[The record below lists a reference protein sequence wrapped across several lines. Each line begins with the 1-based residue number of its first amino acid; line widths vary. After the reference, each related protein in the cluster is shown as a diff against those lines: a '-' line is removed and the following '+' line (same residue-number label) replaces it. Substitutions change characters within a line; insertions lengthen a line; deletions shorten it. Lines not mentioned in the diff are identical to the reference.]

1 MNQLL
6 RFLQRQIIPSLV
18 GSEAPRLVVARP
30 QMHAADLPAG
40 AALSH
45 RKIKGRRALLKNRRK
60 HANQRLHIAEWPE
73 ANLHEIALP
82 KLACIVSG
90 EADYL
95 LGEYSLRCGEGTFI
109 LIPPRAPHQRSG
121 PFLEG
126 DGVQNGHCT
135 LLQAYAYKYGL
146 FVWLSRSRGAQHT
159 NNPAENY
166 LIPNV
171 TALQIFNLIFEEVV
185 TADENFEIVCNGLM
199 AAFFT
204 LISREITAGRYM
216 HPGPETHLEAPPAAN
231 TDFSG
236 QLHELIAANFNKP
249 LKIED
254 VAAQMYLS
262 TPQFCRRVRAETGE
276 TFGELLTRYRIERAC
291 ELLRETD
298 WTAAAIA
305 GFIGFRSAAH
315 FQQLFRHRVGSTPIN
330 YRQQK

>member
-6 RFLQRQIIPSLV
+6 RFLQRQVIPSLV

-30 QMHAADLPAG
+30 QMRAAELPVG
-40 AALSH
+40 ATLSRH
-45 RKIKGRRALLKNRRK
+45 KIKGRRVLLKNRRK
-60 HANQRLHIAEWPE
+60 HANQRLHIAEWPD

-121 PFLEG
+121 PFLDSDEL
-126 DGVQNGHCT
+126 QKGHCT
-135 LLQAYAYKYGL
+135 LLQAYAYKHGV
-146 FVWLSRSRGAQHT
+146 FVWLSRSRGAQHRGDLS
-159 NNPAENY
+159 ENY
-166 LIPNV
+166 LIPNMAAV
-171 TALQIFNLIFEEVV
+171 QIFNLLLEE
-185 TADENFEIVCNGLM
+185 AIAAEENFEVACKGLM
-199 AAFFT
+199 MAFFT
-204 LISREITAGRYM
+204 LISREIAAGRYR
-216 HPGPETHLEAPPAAN
+216 HPGPETHLEAPSAAN

-315 FQQLFRHRVGSTPIN
+315 FQQLFRRRIGSTPIA